1 MDIEFKHKLQETKEW
16 LKQEYLSIRTGQVNP
31 ALLDSVKVQNYGSLV
46 PLNQV
51 GTIGTE
57 DAKTL
62 RISVWDTSLIPVI
75 EQAINDADLGVSLAT
90 DSSGLRAV
98 FPELT
103 AERRE
108 QLLKLSKSK
117 LEDARITVR
126 SIRDEAMKEIEKEGK
141 EGSLSEDEVFTK
153 KENIQ
158 DEIAKINKDLE
169 VLFIAKEQELKI

>member
-1 MDIEFKHKLQETKEW
+1 MDTELQQKLQETKEW
-16 LKQEYLSIRTGQVNP
+16 LKQEYLGIRTGQASP

-51 GTIGTE
+51 GTIGVE
-57 DAKTL
+57 DARTL
-62 RISVWDTSLIPVI
+62 RISAWDTSLIPAI
-75 EQAINDADLGVSLAT
+75 EQSIHDANLGVSLAT
-90 DSSGLRAV
+90 DSSGLRVV

-126 SIRDEAMKEIEKEGK
+126 SSRDEAMKEIEKAGK
-141 EGSLSEDEVFTK
+141 DGDLSEDEIFIK
-153 KENIQ
+153 KESIQ
-158 DEIAKINKDLE
+158 AEIEKTNKDLE
-169 VLFIAKEQELKI
+169 ALFTAKEKELKI